1 MRRIFKI
8 IPIIVPLFLFLGLL
22 FAIGAQTGNPG
33 TGEQSRSNIE
43 LSKEDIPRIFEV
55 IRIWKLVDDL
65 ELNEDQLLAFLPKFK
80 EMEELRRK
88 YYRDRHD
95 SIKKM
100 SKLLETNP
108 TENQLKSAIDEFT
121 KAEADFYQRY
131 RKIRDSINSVL
142 TIKQQAKFVVFED
155 KYRDDMRSLMRN
167 LRDLSSLREQR
178 LGHQPEPLKEK
189 K

>member
-1 MRRIFKI
+1 MRKMVKI
-8 IPIIVPLFLFLGLL
+8 ILIIASLVLFLGLL
-22 FAIGAQTGNPG
+22 FTIGAQTGNPDRA
-33 TGEQSRSNIE
+33 EQNRGNIE

-80 EMEELRRK
+80 ELEGLRRG
-88 YYRDRHD
+88 YYRGRYDK
-95 SIKKM
+95 IKKM
-100 SKLLETNP
+100 NELLEKNP
-108 TENQLKSAIDEFT
+108 SENQLKPAIDEFRN
-121 KAEADFYQRY
+121 AEVDFYQKY
-131 RKIRDSINSVL
+131 RQIKDSINSDL

-167 LRDLSSLREQR
+167 LRELSNLREQKSR
-178 LGHQPEPLKEK
+178 NQPEPLKEK